1 MTDELGN
8 EILKELKK
16 LNGFM
21 EAVDWKL
28 WNMHRKYVEAD
39 GGINTPHTTGT
50 EVTTAPPV
58 KDEEPVAPAI
68 PKYPSIQKWS

>member
-8 EILKELKK
+8 EILKELKR

-28 WNMHRKYVEAD
+28 WNMHRKFVEAD
-39 GGINTPHTTGT
+39 ADINTPRTNGAG
-50 EVTTAPPV
+50 VTAAPV
-58 KDEEPVAPAI
+58 KDEEPVVPAI